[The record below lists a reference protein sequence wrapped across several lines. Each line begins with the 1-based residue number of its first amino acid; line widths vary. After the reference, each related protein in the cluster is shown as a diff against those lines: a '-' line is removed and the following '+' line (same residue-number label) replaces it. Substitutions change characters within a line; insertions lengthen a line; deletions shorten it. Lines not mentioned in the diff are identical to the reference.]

1 MVFVFLIAMGVFSSV
16 SVVLVIVAVV
26 VVCVE
31 LWRCRLIGGGVG
43 GVGGCALV
51 AGFTW

>member
-31 LWRCRLIGGGVG
+31 LWRCRLIGGVG